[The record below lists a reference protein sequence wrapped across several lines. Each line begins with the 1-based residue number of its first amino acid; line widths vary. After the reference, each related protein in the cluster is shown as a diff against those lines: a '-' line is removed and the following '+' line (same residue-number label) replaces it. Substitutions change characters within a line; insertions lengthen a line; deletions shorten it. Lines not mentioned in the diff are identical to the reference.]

1 MPIPATNPDL
11 LDPKNDYVF
20 KRLFVRAP
28 ELLVALINAVRAG
41 EGPPIARVV
50 IRNAAIDGEE
60 LGDKSIALD
69 ILAED
74 EHGRFYDIEMQV
86 RLHPA
91 LSVRNL
97 FYLAKVYA
105 QQLKVGEDYSQARA
119 VIGIHLVDFE
129 LFTETEQQRQQAHW
143 RFEFRDRKLS
153 NVRLSD
159 QLILHII
166 ELPKADRLGL
176 TDRQERDL
184 NAWVKFFKHWKET
197 ATMNALDSAPI
208 QQAWSD
214 LQRISADEE
223 ERYKALARERA
234 LSDAVTE
241 RNFALREGRREGIK
255 LGEIKGQASVLKRQL
270 AKRFGPL
277 DASTQARLQQAT
289 QEQLEH
295 WSDRILDA
303 PTLGAVFDQH

>member
-1 MPIPATNPDL
+1 VDTSPDL

-28 ELLVALINAVRAG
+28 ELLVALINAVRVG
-41 EGPPIARVV
+41 EGAPIAKVI
-50 IRNAAIDGEE
+50 IRNAVIDGEE
-60 LGDKSIALD
+60 LGNKSIALD

-74 EHGRFYDIEMQV
+74 EHGRRYDIEMQV

-105 QQLKVGEDYSQARA
+105 QQLKTGEDYSQARP

-129 LFTETEQQRQQAHW
+129 LFTETKNQRQQAHW
-143 RFEFRDRKLS
+143 RFEFRDRRQPS
-153 NVRLSD
+153 VRLSD

-176 TDRQERDL
+176 TDRQETDL
-184 NAWVKFFKHWKET
+184 QAWVKFFKHWKEHT
-197 ATMNALDSAPI
+197 TMSALDSAPV
-208 QQAWSD
+208 QQAWND

-241 RNFALREGRREGIK
+241 RNFALREGEH
-255 LGEIKGQASVLKRQL
+255 KGQAAMLRRQL
-270 AKRFGPL
+270 TKRFGPL
-277 DASTQARLQQAT
+277 DESTQARLQHAT

-303 PTLGAVFDQH
+303 PTLSAVFDPH